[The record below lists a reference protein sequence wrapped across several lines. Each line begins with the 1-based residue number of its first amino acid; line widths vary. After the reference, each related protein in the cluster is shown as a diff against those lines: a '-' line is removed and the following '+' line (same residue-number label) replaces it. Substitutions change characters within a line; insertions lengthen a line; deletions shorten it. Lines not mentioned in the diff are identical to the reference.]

1 MYIVLDCGHNF
12 SDTYQKF
19 SPIKSDGKRFYE
31 YESNRKIGLLVA
43 DKLKKLGIKH
53 CWTIPPDDKNDM
65 SLANRVGIAN
75 SMAYKYG
82 KNNVLFISIHSD
94 ALGMGDKWY
103 DDATGYSIYTS
114 KGKTKSDEYAK
125 VFECT
130 AIEKLSQFKKRVRG
144 CFESNFYV
152 LKHTICPAVLLE
164 QLFYTSHSDLE
175 FLDSDEGRNILAD
188 IIVESIQKINGA
200 VN

>member
-1 MYIVLDCGHNF
+1 MFVVLDCGHNF

-43 DKLKKLGIKH
+43 DKLMKLGIKH
-53 CWTIPPDDKNDM
+53 CWTIQPDDKNDM

-103 DDATGYSIYTS
+103 DANGYSIFTS
-114 KGKTKSDEYAK
+114 VGDTKSDKYAK
-125 VFECT
+125 VFEEV
-130 AIEKLSQFKKRVRG
+130 AKEKLEPCKKKVRG
-144 CFESNFYV
+144 LYEKNFYV
-152 LKHTICPAVLLE
+152 LRKTICPAILLE
-164 QLFYTSHSDLE
+164 QLFYTNKEDLE
-175 FLDSDEGRNILAD
+175 FLESDEGRNILAD

-200 VN
+200 AN